1 MEALTRESLHENWG
15 VKTLTVF
22 PHFTNTRKE
31 MIDYARQ
38 RMGYVKLQILHDDVD
53 GFFIDSDHQ
62 QWIEWEYENRM
73 KLPKKL
79 YELYAAMMDWYSSHA
94 TIH

>member
-38 RMGYVKLQILHDDVD
+38 RMGYVKLQILHNDR
-53 GFFIDSDHQ
+53 S
-62 QWIEWEYENRM
+62 
-73 KLPKKL
+73 
-79 YELYAAMMDWYSSHA
+79 ELRQNKR
-94 TIH
+94 